1 MKKYIKALSKA
12 FRKIIKQRLFIFFI
26 FIFGMFVI
34 LFNRLFELQ
43 IIQGE
48 MLEKEFSLSILKE
61 RELEGQRGNIYDRY
75 GYPLA
80 ENIIAYNVM
89 LDGSIRVD
97 NMNQMLFELC
107 SIIEK
112 SGSEIVKELPI
123 TLSEDGTFVFTQT
136 ESQIMKFKKNIF
148 VGNTSSS
155 LTQEQI
161 NMNAYDMFKY
171 LRDELFEI
179 PTDSYNDKDI
189 LMILNIRYPLWLNRY
204 TQYQLE
210 TVAIDINDE
219 TLARIEENS
228 WKFPGVSIM
237 EDPLRVYNDAE
248 YFAHIIGYT
257 GTIDAATYEQLKNL
271 GYSAND
277 TVGKIGV
284 EQEMEVYLKG
294 KDGIQKVEVDNFGRT
309 MNILETIEPLPG
321 KDVYLTIDRDLQIES
336 YNILEQKLA
345 YLLASTLSMN
355 GYSGND
361 KDDNVTLMRD
371 VYTSLFS
378 NNIFSIQMI
387 EEAVE
392 GRQRNIYNVFYNAYN
407 SIWTSIE
414 SGLNSD
420 TIYPEK
426 DYMPYYKFIL
436 NKLYVEGYLLDGYAN
451 TEVYSSFLDRKASL
465 KQLLEDYNNKEL
477 LTIESLGIKD
487 KTTYEVIKD
496 IILNEYINYITFKR
510 EIYTNLAKNERFS
523 YADLAIALVEQG
535 IVTAS
540 DEQLSALKS
549 GRLGSL
555 AFTKEKILNLEITPK
570 QLALD
575 PYSGSVVVTDV
586 NTGEVLAMVS
596 YPSYDNNRL
605 VNNFDYEYYLELI
618 NDSSK
623 PLFPMATQGKTAPGS
638 TYKMSVAIAALEE
651 DKVQPNEYFSCQGI
665 YTKTIPPAKC
675 WIYAYGGTHGSL
687 NVASALEVS
696 CNYFYYDMGH
706 RLSRD
711 DEGNFLDIRGINKL
725 NEYATKLGLGTKT
738 GIEIGDSEPTLPIQD
753 AVRSSIGQSNNTY
766 TPVQLARYVS
776 TVANGGTC
784 YELNLIDKILENN
797 GTLFFDK
804 TPTTTWN
811 NEFDPE
817 NISKVQ
823 EGMYLVTS
831 GSKGTARNVFSGF
844 PIQVAGKTG
853 TAQQSLVRPDHGIFV
868 GYAPYEKPEIGIS
881 VVIPFGYGSGVPT
894 IVGRDVVGAY
904 YQVGQENVDVEA
916 SYDHILD

>member
-1 MKKYIKALSKA
+1 MKKFFKGLSKA
-12 FRKIIKQRLFIFFI
+12 FRKIIKQRLFIFFVAII
-26 FIFGMFVI
+26 FMFII

-80 ENIIAYNVM
+80 ENIIAYNVL

-97 NMNQMLFELC
+97 NMNQMIYELC
-107 SIIEK
+107 DIIQK
-112 SGSEIVKELPI
+112 SGSEIVNELPI
-123 TLSEDGTFVFTQT
+123 AINEDGAFVFTQPD
-136 ESQIMKFKKNIF
+136 SQILKFKKNIF
-148 VGNTSSS
+148 VGNTSST
-155 LTQEQI
+155 LTQEKT

-179 PTDSYNDKDI
+179 PTETYSDKEV
-189 LMILNIRYPLWLNRY
+189 LSILNIRYPLWLNRY

-219 TLARIEENS
+219 TLARIEENI
-228 WKFPGVSIM
+228 WKFPGVSIV

-257 GTIDAATYEQLKNL
+257 GTIDATTYEELKNL
-271 GYSAND
+271 GYSPND

-294 KDGIQKVEVDNFGRT
+294 KDGIQKVEVDSFGRT
-309 MNILETIEPLPG
+309 MNILETTEPSPG
-321 KDVYLTIDRDLQIES
+321 KDVYLTIDRDLQLAS

-345 YLLASTLSMN
+345 YLLSSTLNMK

-371 VYTSLFS
+371 VYSSLFS
-378 NNIFSIQMI
+378 NNIYSIQKF
-387 EEAVE
+387 EEATE
-392 GRQRNIYNVFYNAYN
+392 GRQRNIYNVFNSAY
-407 SIWTSIE
+407 SDIVQTIE
-414 SGLNSD
+414 NGLNSD
-420 TIYPEK
+420 TTYPEK
-426 DYMPYYKFIL
+426 DNLTYYKFIL
-436 NKLYVEGYLLDGYAN
+436 SKLHAEGYLLEGYRDTTLYNQFMDRQA
-451 TEVYSSFLDRKASL
+451 SF
-465 KQLLEDYNNKEL
+465 KQLLEDYDKIEL
-477 LTIESLGIKD
+477 LTIESLGIND
-487 KTTYEVIKD
+487 KTAYEAIME
-496 IILNEYINYITFKR
+496 IILNEYVQYVTFKR

-523 YADLAIALVEQG
+523 YADLAISLVEQG

-540 DEQLSALKS
+540 DEQLNMLKT

-555 AFTKEKILNLEITPK
+555 AFTKEKISNLEITPK

-575 PYSGSVVVTDV
+575 PFSGSVVVTDV
-586 NTGEVLAMVS
+586 NTGEVLAMAS

-618 NDSSK
+618 NDASK

-638 TYKMSVAIAALEE
+638 TYKMAVAIASLEE
-651 DKVQPNEYFSCQGI
+651 NKVQPYEHFSCQGI
-665 YTKTIPPAKC
+665 YTKTVPPAKC
-675 WIYAYGGTHGSL
+675 WIYDLGGTHGSL
-687 NVASALEVS
+687 TVASALEVS
-696 CNYFYYDMGH
+696 CNYFYYDMGY
-706 RLSRD
+706 RLSKD
-711 DEGNFLDIRGINKL
+711 TDGDYLDIRGINEL

-738 GIEIGDSEPTLPIQD
+738 GIEIGDSEPTLPEKD

-776 TVANGGTC
+776 TIANGGTTF
-784 YELNLIDKILENN
+784 ELNIIDKILENN

-804 TPTTTWN
+804 TPASTLN
-811 NEFDPE
+811 NEFDSE
-817 NISKVQ
+817 NMNAVH
-823 EGMYLVTS
+823 EGMYLVTA
-831 GSKGTARNVFSGF
+831 GSRGTARNVFTGF
-844 PIQVAGKTG
+844 PIKVAAKTG
-853 TAQQSLVRPDHGIFV
+853 TGQQSKTRPDHGIFV
-868 GYAPYEKPEIGIS
+868 GYAPYENPEIGIS
-881 VVIPFGYGSGVPT
+881 VVIPFGYGSLVPT
-894 IVGRDVVGAY
+894 IVGRDVIGAY
-904 YQVGQENVDVEA
+904 YQVGLENVDSEA